1 MLLGLG
7 GTEWWALLLPLP
19 LLLWR
24 GDALVDRVGVRGAM
38 SKLTVVEVEVEVDR
52 LFLFFCCL
60 RSS

>member
-19 LLLWR
+19 LWR

-38 SKLTVVEVEVEVDR
+38 SKLTVVEVEVEVDL